1 MEKLMPI
8 QPKIHGFHLLRVIGC
23 CLFLF
28 ICTIA
33 MGQTKRALLIGIS
46 DYPQESIECWAN
58 IHGSND
64 VYMLSATLKKQGY
77 KTKTMTNKSAT
88 ASNIRRRL
96 NAFIGSCKPGDYVYL
111 HFSCHG
117 QPVEDLDSDE
127 EDGWD
132 EAIIPYD
139 AEKVYESG
147 RYEGENH
154 ITDDE
159 LNGYLRRIRQT
170 LGSTGFV
177 YAVIDACHAG
187 SSYRG
192 DEDEDSVI
200 IRGTGKG
207 FSQSDKQYTPRIDKR
222 GKIKIEKSGSMA
234 DICILEACRA
244 YQVNSEI
251 RESGQYYGSL
261 SFYVNKVLQDVRLN
275 KDISWTERVAQLMN
289 RDMRLVRQNIV
300 IEKSM

>member
-1 MEKLMPI
+1 MPI
-8 QPKIHGFHLLRVIGC
+8 QPKIHGGHLLRVMGC

-77 KTKTMTNKSAT
+77 KTKTVTNKSAT
-88 ASNIRRRL
+88 ASNIRKQL
-96 NAFIGSCKPGDYVYL
+96 NAFVGSCKPGDCVYL

-117 QPVEDLDSDE
+117 QPVEDLDGDE

-139 AEKVYESG
+139 AEKGYETG

-154 ITDDE
+154 ILDDE
-159 LNGYLRRIRQT
+159 LSGYFTRIRT
-170 LGSTGFV
+170 AIGAKGFLCV
-177 YAVIDACHAG
+177 VIDACHAG
-187 SSYRG
+187 GSSRG
-192 DEDEDSVI
+192 EEDDEDVEPI
-200 IRGTGKG
+200 CRGTKTG
-207 FSQSDKQYTPRIDKR
+207 FSSSGKTYTPRINAK
-222 GKIKIEKSGSMA
+222 GHFTIEQTANQSN
-234 DICILEACRA
+234 ILILEACRS
-244 YQVNSEI
+244 YQSNYEI
-251 RESGQYYGSL
+251 KQEGQYYGSL
-261 SFYVNKVLQDVRLN
+261 SYYINQVLKEQTMNSSLNWVSKVKEKMDTDKRL
-275 KDISWTERVAQLMN
+275 I
-289 RDMRLVRQNIV
+289 RQNMV
-300 IEKSM
+300 YETSMKE